1 MQYSALGRTTYPPIN
16 YEFYCLTKCES
27 QMKKLSIFLTMF
39 FLIAINSCEKNEL
52 NPPDPQPREIREFLN
67 SPDWTKY
74 ECSVSRYGMYSTG
87 TIQKNENDET
97 VQMFLPYYIY
107 TESDT
112 VKVAELQIVKMEP
125 GLLPDGDIYFIN
137 LIDFTR
143 FDLQSKTG
151 NVSMYGV
158 NFENFLHDEYL
169 VIDNIIQTNDFYPM
183 PDKYLEQQVK
193 GINFFAC
200 YRAIRNH
207 YDSID
212 VLKFLCDFDGM
223 ACWMAASG
231 SCLYLMAMQTK

>member
-1 MQYSALGRTTYPPIN
+1 
-16 YEFYCLTKCES
+16 
-27 QMKKLSIFLTMF
+27 MKKLSIFLTMV
-39 FLIAINSCEKNEL
+39 FLITINGCEKTEL
-52 NPPDPQPREIREFLN
+52 DPPDPQPKEIREFLN
-67 SPDWTKY
+67 SPDWIKY
-74 ECSVSRYGMYSTG
+74 ECSVSQYGMYSTG
-87 TIQKNENDET
+87 TIQKDENDET
-97 VQMFLPYYIY
+97 MQMFLPYYIY

-125 GLLPDGDIYFIN
+125 GLLPDGDTYFIN

-143 FDLQSKTG
+143 FDLESKTG

-158 NFENFLHDEYL
+158 NFQNFLHDEYL

-183 PDKYLEQQVK
+183 PDKYFEEQTK
-193 GINFFAC
+193 GINFFRC
-200 YRAIRNH
+200 YRIIRNH

-212 VLKFLCDFDGM
+212 ALKFLCDFDGM